1 MAIRSTSLD
10 NIMGN
15 TLQKIGPELLPR
27 KDDFRSELDIG
38 WRYPEY
44 LPENSETIKEIK
56 MGIEQFCKRFD
67 TIEQIMKTT
76 ADYRLALSG
85 QVKTTRKFLDILN
98 SSVAVIG
105 SAVACLPLLSSSSR
119 EDSQPAVKEAP
130 QTSFAWW
137 GIVCTGLTIA
147 TLAASNIKYLDLPP
161 REETSKSLLTRLWI
175 KLDGKAPSDL
185 IEAGKNLNRQFRAH
199 LLTYEYLCK
208 RFDKEKPECLEKIQ
222 VYGNFFIRK

>member
-1 MAIRSTSLD
+1 
-10 NIMGN
+10 MGN
-15 TLQKIGPELLPR
+15 TLQQIGPELLPR
-27 KDDFRSELDIG
+27 KDDFRWELDCG
-38 WRYPEY
+38 WRYPDF
-44 LPENSETIKEIK
+44 LPENSETIKRIK
-56 MGIEQFCKRFD
+56 MGIEEFCKRFD
-67 TIEQIMKTT
+67 TIEQIIKTT
-76 ADYRLALSG
+76 TAYERALSHE
-85 QVKTTRKFLDILN
+85 VKKTRTFLDIVN

-105 SAVACLPLLSSSSR
+105 SAVACLPLLCACSTD
-119 EDSQPAVKEAP
+119 DSQPTGKGNN
-130 QTSFAWW
+130 QTLFASW

-147 TLAASNIKYLDLPP
+147 TLAASNIIYLDLPP

-199 LLTYEYLCK
+199 LLTYQYLCN